1 MSEYEQKKVNT
12 CNLPKTVKTDEKRK
26 KKKKRNFT
34 TFLIKEK
41 KTKKA
46 TFKMDFIRLRRTNL
60 K

>member
-41 KTKKA
+41 KNEKSN
-46 TFKMDFIRLRRTNL
+46 F
-60 K
+60 